1 MIYLNKNTTNTVIL
15 ELTNVSSLL
24 SPNYLFEFINN
35 INPNNITYFTAQDL
49 SSFKCRY
56 NRFEII
62 ENNTSIPLSGQV
74 SLISGSYNYNIYE
87 SSAIT
92 LSVSATTG
100 KVISTGKVIVDGLDT
115 NIPNNIYR

>member
-1 MIYLNKNTTNTVIL
+1 MIYLNKNTNNTVIL

-24 SPNYLFEFINN
+24 SPNYLFEFVNDL
-35 INPNNITYFTAQDL
+35 NPGSVTYFTAPDL
-49 SSFKCRY
+49 STFKCRY
-56 NRFEII
+56 NRFNII

-74 SLISGSYNYNIYE
+74 SLISGSYVYNVYE

-100 KVISTGKVIVDGLDT
+100 KVISTGKAIVDGLDT
-115 NIPNNIYR
+115 NISTIYR